1 MNLENDSID
10 KLFRDNL
17 QGASPDIPADV
28 MENVLNQWQQMSTAS
43 ASSSSSVSQA
53 AEITKGVKG
62 LKLIS
67 TVKNLAVLPKIA
79 LGIGTVSLVAGLVVV
94 LISTTETNSVA
105 NQSQNPLEIR
115 KNVESSAII
124 SENGTVT
131 SSEYKKQGEND
142 KSDVLRGVNAFEF
155 QNNTNGKSATDKIE
169 NTQIIKTEEN
179 AINSSSNTAQS
190 TSNFGKPVTEQN
202 SVNRKREGIESKT
215 TVADLNVEVMEEGWV
230 QVMINQPVN
239 EKILLDWGD
248 GKFEKIRGSK
258 VYRHRY
264 LPWTKKR
271 FTVQLLEFKDTE
283 MKVKSVLAQGFAIV
297 SPDQQEEIIPEIITP
312 NGDGYNDEFYVK
324 IPSPEYFELLIFD
337 KNNSVVF
344 RSNSMEDR
352 WNALAKNQ
360 QVMEGEYKI
369 LLTLK
374 YSGEAS
380 HRFIRKRLIVQQ

>member
-10 KLFRDNL
+10 QLFRDNL

-43 ASSSSSVSQA
+43 ASTSSSVSQA
-53 AEITKGVKG
+53 AEVTKGAKG

-94 LISTTETNSVA
+94 FISTTETNTVA
-105 NQSQNPLEIR
+105 NPSLNPLEIR
-115 KNVESSAII
+115 KNVESSAIY
-124 SENGTVT
+124 SENGAVT

-142 KSDVLRGVNAFEF
+142 KSDVLRGVNASEF

-169 NTQIIKTEEN
+169 NPQTIKTEEN

-230 QVMINQPVN
+230 QVLINQPVN

-248 GKFEKIRGSK
+248 GKFEKIRGGK

-271 FTVQLLEFKDTE
+271 FTVQLLEFKDAE

>member
-10 KLFRDNL
+10 QLFRDNL

-53 AEITKGVKG
+53 AEVTKGAKG

-67 TVKNLAVLPKIA
+67 TFKNLAVLPKIA

-94 LISTTETNSVA
+94 FISTTETNSVA

-115 KNVESSAII
+115 KNFESPAIN
-124 SENGTVT
+124 SENGAVV
-131 SSEYKKQGEND
+131 SSQYEKQGAND
-142 KSDVLRGVNAFEF
+142 KSDVLHGVNESEF

-169 NTQIIKTEEN
+169 NTQIIKTDEN
-179 AINSSSNTAQS
+179 TLNSSTNTAQS
-190 TSNFGKPVTEQN
+190 TSNFGKPATEQN

-271 FTVQLLEFKDTE
+271 FTVQLLEFKDAE

-352 WNALAKNQ
+352 WNALTKNQ